1 MRCGLKGKFKKIY
14 ALKKDKLSVLDIAA
28 VGDHVLF
35 DYNRD
40 GTGIIYEVEDRKNY
54 LSRKSPKF
62 KGSSF
67 RGERLEQIIAA
78 NLDNLFIVASIKHPE
93 FNNRLV
99 DRLIV
104 TAVSSGISVKIIINK
119 IDLDEENESAGWEK
133 LYSDIGYKVY
143 LTNGLSGNGIE
154 RLRKVVQGKVNVFW
168 GPSGV
173 GKSTILNSLFPS
185 FDFKVGDVSEYSQK
199 GTHTTV
205 TSIMKKVGENTFL
218 VDTPGLRE
226 IEPYGIKKE
235 DLGHYFEEFLPHLN
249 ECKFNTCTHLHEPGC
264 EIIKMTEEEKIDKR
278 RYKSYL
284 NMLETI
290 EEDIIF

>member
-1 MRCGLKGKFKKIY
+1 LKGKFKKIY

-28 VGDHVLF
+28 VGDNVLF
-35 DYNRD
+35 DLNRD
-40 GTGIIYEVEDRKNY
+40 GTGIIYEIEDRKNY
-54 LSRKSPKF
+54 LSRKSPKL

-78 NLDNLFIVASIKHPE
+78 NVDNVFIVASIQQPD

-104 TAVSSGISVKIIINK
+104 SAISSGLSAKLIINK
-119 IDLDEENESAGWEK
+119 IDLDNEKQINDWEN
-133 LYSDIGYKVY
+133 LYTDIGYTVY
-143 LTNGLSGNGIE
+143 LTNGLTGKGIQP
-154 RLRKVVQGKVNVFW
+154 LMKVVNGKVNVFW

-173 GKSTILNSLFPS
+173 GKSTILNSLFPA
-185 FDFKVGDVSEYSQK
+185 FDFKVGEVSEYSQK

-226 IEPYGIKKE
+226 IEPYGIKQE
-235 DLGHYFEEFLPHLN
+235 DLGHYFIEFLPYIN
-249 ECKFNTCTHLHEPGC
+249 ECKFNTCTHHHEPGC
-264 EIIKMTEEEKIDKR
+264 EIIKKVEESIIDER
-278 RYKSYL
+278 RYISYL
-284 NMLETI
+284 NMLETV